1 MKRTGGRGWGWR
13 RGERGQ
19 ALIEAAVAAPMF
31 FLLLMG
37 AAELGRIAYAAM
49 EIQNAAEAGALYG
62 ALAQGANGDASG
74 ITLAAQNDAG
84 NLSGVTATVAHGHYC
99 SDGTSPVAATGY
111 SCATGTQETTVNV
124 TTTVQFDPL
133 VHIPGIPKSFYINGY
148 ASEMC
153 GTC

>member
-1 MKRTGGRGWGWR
+1 MMRERGGKWGWR
-13 RGERGQ
+13 RGEKGQ
-19 ALIEAAVAAPMF
+19 ALIEAAIAAPMF

-37 AAELGRIAYAAM
+37 AAELGRIAYTAI

-62 ALAQGANGDASG
+62 ALAQGAAGDQSG

-84 NLSGVTATVAHGHYC
+84 NLTGVKATVAHGHYC
-99 SDGTSPVAATGY
+99 SDGSSPASGSYAC
-111 SCATGTQETTVNV
+111 STGTQETTVNV
-124 TTTVQFDPL
+124 TTYVNFDPL
-133 VHIPGIPKSFYINGY
+133 VHIPGIPKSFYLGGY